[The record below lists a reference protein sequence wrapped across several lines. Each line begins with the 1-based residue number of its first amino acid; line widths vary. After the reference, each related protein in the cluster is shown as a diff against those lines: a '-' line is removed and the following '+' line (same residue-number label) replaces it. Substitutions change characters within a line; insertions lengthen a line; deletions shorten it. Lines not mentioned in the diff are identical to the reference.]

1 MILAQNA
8 QTEKILLK
16 TLDFCDHRCYIIDTE
31 KSKSKRG
38 IIKDRMRGVV
48 PMNSE
53 AIAVTAR
60 VGAAA
65 CMI

>member
-1 MILAQNA
+1 MLYYR
-8 QTEKILLK
+8 
-16 TLDFCDHRCYIIDTE
+16 HRE
-31 KSKSKRG
+31 EQEQKRK
-38 IIKDRMRGVV
+38 IKDRMRGVV